1 MPQRIYFVYIVASDS
16 RTLYTGMTNNLV
28 RRVQEHRTH
37 AAPGFTDDYNT
48 TRLVYHERFSTAR
61 AAIIR
66 EKEIKGW
73 LRSKKLALIAKDN
86 PRWCDLWVQLTQ
98 RNSQPG

>member
-37 AAPGFTDDYNT
+37 AVPGFTDDYNT
-48 TRLVYHERFSTAR
+48 TRLVYHEQFSTAR

-73 LRSKKLALIAKDN
+73 LRSKKLALIAKNN

-98 RNSQPG
+98 RN